1 MPKDYIPVENKI
13 CEKALGFHFANGK
26 VHDTK
31 GIKEKKTTSWRAIC
45 ESNPKGK
52 LGTIELNVDFDNQ
65 MVFWKFEGTVIGKSV
80 LTNYLKDLPLVAYV
94 SMVHVND
101 TVVFC

>member
-1 MPKDYIPVENKI
+1 MPKDYVPIEHKI

-45 ESNPKGK
+45 DPNPKGK
-52 LGTIELNVDFDNQ
+52 LGTV
-65 MVFWKFEGTVIGKSV
+65 
-80 LTNYLKDLPLVAYV
+80 
-94 SMVHVND
+94 
-101 TVVFC
+101 